1 MRDAITLAELRDHRG
16 RILKAPAGRRG
27 FVWVIERQA
36 MSDPEGTA
44 AWLRTGISGLA
55 EARSEAEAQIWA
67 ALLDL
72 LPSAHGKAAV
82 LKRLR
87 GRIP

>member
-1 MRDAITLAELRDHRG
+1 MRDAITLAELPDHRG

-36 MSDPEGTA
+36 MSEGAA

-55 EARSEAEAQIWA
+55 EAPSEAEAQICA

-87 GRIP
+87 ARIP